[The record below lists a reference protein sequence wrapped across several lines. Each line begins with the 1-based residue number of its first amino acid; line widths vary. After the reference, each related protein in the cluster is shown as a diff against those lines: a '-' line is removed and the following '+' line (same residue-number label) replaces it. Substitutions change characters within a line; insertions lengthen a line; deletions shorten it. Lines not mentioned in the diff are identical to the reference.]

1 MCPPPIRGA
10 AHVKVLLIEDDR
22 ETAAYIAEGLGAH
35 GIDVEHATDGLSG
48 LSRATGGDYQAIILD
63 RLLPGR
69 DGLSVLKDL
78 RRAGTNTP
86 VLYLTAMDGLDHRV
100 EGLEAGGDD
109 YLVKPFFLPELLA
122 RVRAL
127 ARRASPVLVQ
137 TRLCAADIELD
148 LIKRTVTRSGRG
160 IALLPQEFRLLEYLL
175 RNAGNVVTRSMLLEQ
190 VWDIHFDP
198 QTSVVESH
206 MSRLRSK
213 LSQGAATEY
222 IRTIRGSG
230 YLFVARP

>member
-1 MCPPPIRGA
+1 M
-10 AHVKVLLIEDDR
+10 KVLLIEDDR
-22 ETAAYIAEGLGAH
+22 ETAAFIAEGLSAQ
-35 GIDVEHATDGLSG
+35 GIDVEHATDGVSG
-48 LSRATGGDYQAIILD
+48 LSCALRGDYHVIILD

-69 DGLSVLKDL
+69 DGLSVLKDI

-86 VLYLTAMDGLDHRV
+86 VLYLTAMDGLDDRV

-109 YLVKPFFLPELLA
+109 YLVKPFFLAELLA
-122 RVRAL
+122 RIRAL
-127 ARRASPVLVQ
+127 ARRATAAPVQ
-137 TRLCAADIELD
+137 TRLRAADIELD
-148 LIKRTVTRSGRG
+148 LIKRTVTRGNCE
-160 IALLPQEFRLLEYLL
+160 IALLPQEFKLLEYLL
-175 RNAGNVVTRSMLLEQ
+175 RNAGSVVTRAMLLEQ

-213 LSQGAATEY
+213 LSRGAGTEY